1 MDLIY
6 GWEAEVDNNSVP
18 LSRVK
23 RRVRNISTPAAA
35 RKYLKMSGA
44 VLDTIIRTHLQ
55 FKVVSNQL
63 FLLSS
68 QIFEFSLIVG
78 DLLPHHTGRIPA
90 EPLPLPRQLP
100 TFLSVIVKEAAE
112 VPQLLVV
119 LRQSGVEILEAP
131 DLCLKIS
138 NLLIEVA
145 KGSCVPLLLTLGV
158 PLLAGLVSLAVPG
171 GVDADVDWWRLWWL
185 MVWRGCGV
193 GRGPL

>member
-23 RRVRNISTPAAA
+23 RRIRNISTAAAA

-68 QIFEFSLIVG
+68 QIFQFSLI
-78 DLLPHHTGRIPA
+78 I
-90 EPLPLPRQLP
+90 
-100 TFLSVIVKEAAE
+100 
-112 VPQLLVV
+112 
-119 LRQSGVEILEAP
+119 
-131 DLCLKIS
+131 
-138 NLLIEVA
+138 
-145 KGSCVPLLLTLGV
+145 
-158 PLLAGLVSLAVPG
+158 
-171 GVDADVDWWRLWWL
+171 
-185 MVWRGCGV
+185 
-193 GRGPL
+193 